1 MSRIPF
7 RRNPW
12 LLLILLLAFALRSYH
27 LAYPPWDYHNWRQ
40 TMTLMVAR
48 DFARHDFP
56 LLHPQLMWLSQ
67 NRPADPSYFSGEF
80 SIQSIAAALLY
91 GLLGWLTA
99 K

>member
-1 MSRIPF
+1 
-7 RRNPW
+7 
-12 LLLILLLAFALRSYH
+12 
-27 LAYPPWDYHNWRQ
+27 
-40 TMTLMVAR
+40 MTLMVAR